1 MRKINF
7 TIGERV
13 AVIEDNKI
21 AYGVI
26 LKIFMEVRSPVFV
39 VQFEDG
45 NVAKVEIDNIAKV
58 ESKDQTEEP
67 SKDQEIKD
75 RVEKLEITITP
86 DQFRDITTEIIGEEC
101 AKMGSCGLM
110 VGMAMGIIMV
120 KIHTALFTDG
130 VENE

>member
-1 MRKINF
+1 MRKISF

-26 LKIFMEVRSPVFV
+26 LKIFPEVLPPVFV

-45 NVAKVEIDNIAKV
+45 NVAKVEIDKIAKV
-58 ESKDQTEEP
+58 EAKDQTEEP
-67 SKDQEIKD
+67 SKDQENNR
-75 RVEKLEITITP
+75 RVEKSEITITP
-86 DQFRDITTEIIGEEC
+86 DEFKKIATDVADREVEKFGKGGGSLYIIFTIFVL
-101 AKMGSCGLM
+101 KL
-110 VGMAMGIIMV
+110 
-120 KIHTALFTDG
+120 HRALFFDA